1 MQAIPRAAVQIAPS
15 AVIGEYCVLGC
26 LKEARLK
33 GAGAELKESARE
45 AAEVVIGE
53 RCLLFNQ
60 VVIYEGSR
68 LGDGCVVEDR
78 VRIGYNT
85 CVGYEARL
93 VYGAFICDR
102 VSIGNQARVAGF
114 VCDGTSIGDRS
125 TVMGQLV
132 HEYSRPHRGWW
143 EVDESSPV
151 IHEDVVV
158 GFNAT
163 VVGDVSV
170 GPRSYVAAGA
180 VVTRDVP
187 PGYVVTRTNKLTPAS
202 EWPGARLQELLL
214 HWQRLSSG

>member
-1 MQAIPRAAVQIAPS
+1 MQVAPN
-15 AVIGEYCVLGC
+15 AVIGEGCVLGC
-26 LKEARLK
+26 VKEARLRA
-33 GAGAELKESARE
+33 AGADLEGCARE

-78 VRIGYNT
+78 VRIGYDT
-85 CVGYEARL
+85 CVGRDVRL
-93 VYGAFICDR
+93 LYGAFICDR
-102 VSIGNQARVAGF
+102 VSIGDEARVAGF
-114 VCDGTSIGDRS
+114 ICDGTSIGDRS

-132 HEYSRPHRGWW
+132 HEYSRPHCGWW
-143 EVDESSPV
+143 AVDEPSPV

-163 VVGDVSV
+163 VVGGVSV

-180 VVTRDVP
+180 IVTRDVP
-187 PGYVVTRTNKLTPAS
+187 PEHVVTGTNGLTPAS
-202 EWPGARLQELLL
+202 EWPGRRLKDLLA